1 VTILTAGYGN
11 RGFAAF
17 IELMKQHGV
26 THLVDVRS
34 VPQSSYWEDFRRER
48 LTRIVPETGLKYVYM
63 GDTLGGTPVPDPV
76 QAAALTVPA
85 GDEAQPV
92 PDGKVKPPIFCKT
105 DPAAID
111 LHPLFHD
118 PKFRL
123 GLTKLVEA
131 AMVPGRSICLMCG
144 CLRPHKCHRSRLIG
158 AALTDEGV
166 DVLHLDQNGEPL
178 SHLKVVEES
187 IDPQVSLF

>member
-11 RGFAAF
+11 RGFPAF
-17 IELMKQHGV
+17 IELMKRHGV

-63 GDTLGGTPVPDPV
+63 GDTLGGTPQYPEGSRDAE
-76 QAAALTVPA
+76 QKDAHL
-85 GDEAQPV
+85 
-92 PDGKVKPPIFCKT
+92 FCKANPST
-105 DPAAID
+105 VE

-123 GLTKLVEA
+123 GLDKLIKAAEA
-131 AMVPGRSICLMCG
+131 EGRVICLMCG

-158 AALTDEGV
+158 EALTDLGV
-166 DVLHLDQNGEPL
+166 AVLHLDERGE
-178 SHLKVVEES
+178 SVKHSAVVEQS
-187 IDPQVSLF
+187 RDLQASLF